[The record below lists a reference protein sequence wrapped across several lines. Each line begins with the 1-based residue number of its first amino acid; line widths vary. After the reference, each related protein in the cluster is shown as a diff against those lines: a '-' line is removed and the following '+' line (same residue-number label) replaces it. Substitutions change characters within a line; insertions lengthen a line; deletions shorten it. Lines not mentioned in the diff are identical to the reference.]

1 MYCKNERIDINDEI
15 DRTQWI
21 KRASSGDF
29 MQNYKDDPSPR
40 GIVLYF
46 LLRII
51 PLCVIAIFCT
61 TDYQL
66 PFLQILYLVED
77 DLLSSL
83 LGTKKK
89 KKKKSKQT
97 DDEGHQPVKNSK
109 KKKKDKKKKKKTKKD
124 IDIFGDS
131 ELPWADP
138 EKLVQLDE
146 VVSMG
151 SHMNR

>member
-1 MYCKNERIDINDEI
+1 MNDTSLI
-15 DRTQWI
+15 SI
-21 KRASSGDF
+21 
-29 MQNYKDDPSPR
+29 Y
-40 GIVLYF
+40 
-46 LLRII
+46 
-51 PLCVIAIFCT
+51 IAICCT

-66 PFLQILYLVED
+66 PFLQILYLVDD

-83 LGTKKK
+83 LGTKTKK
-89 KKKKSKQT
+89 KKKYKQT
-97 DDEGHQPVKNSK
+97 DDEGHLPVKNSK

>member
-1 MYCKNERIDINDEI
+1 MNDTSLI
-15 DRTQWI
+15 
-21 KRASSGDF
+21 F
-29 MQNYKDDPSPR
+29 
-40 GIVLYF
+40 
-46 LLRII
+46 
-51 PLCVIAIFCT
+51 IAICCK

-66 PFLQILYLVED
+66 PFLQILYLVDD

-83 LGTKKK
+83 LGTKTKK
-89 KKKKSKQT
+89 KKKYKQT
-97 DDEGHQPVKNSK
+97 DDEGHLPVKNSK